1 MEHIV
6 SVLLKT
12 LIKML
17 MYNMYFYTWFIHSQ
31 IYIQSTIIEYQACLR
46 ILHIFSYLAV
56 MILPAGK

>member
-31 IYIQSTIIEYQACLR
+31 IYIQSTIIEYFLCDQMC
-46 ILHIFSYLAV
+46 SGCWQYK
-56 MILPAGK
+56 GD